1 MFHLSSTATPPKG
14 MGNWNSFPREN
25 RLAEMWTPAKMIS
38 VYLLRT
44 CISVSKFPFTCNF
57 SLLIKFSVSRYF
69 TLPAWISVYL
79 LFSLLMKIPVYLQ
92 FQVTLQDFDLPLISV
107 YSKIQF
113 TCNFCLP
120 RNILAQ
126 SYFRTCETRTH
137 FRGATDLRKGDLP
150 QIWISVYLLC
160 DMIFCK
166 QISVYPQFQLTLCLP
181 QFREIYLCKFRLT
194 CNFSLLLYHLFAHE
208 NFGLPVIPIKL
219 KFAGK
224 PKICRVIGDKFQF
237 SNVKKNRA
245 SREAI
250 FLLQGEV
257 NWNFHLAVAEMWTPA
272 KVSFSFPCPK
282 RRW

>member
-1 MFHLSSTATPPKG
+1 MTRNGAVATRA
-14 MGNWNSFPREN
+14 FPRKIEAN
-25 RLAEMWTPAKMIS
+25 PIFLGKSQISKTWFFSKWLKRVVRAWETETHFRGKTDWRKCGLPLKWIS

-44 CISVSKFPFTCNF
+44 CISVSKFQFTCNF
-57 SLLIKFSVSRYF
+57 SLLIKFSVYRYF

-92 FQVTLQDFDLPLISV
+92 FQFTLQDFDLPLISV

-126 SYFRTCETRTH
+126 SYFRTWETRTH

-166 QISVYPQFQLTLCLP
+166 QISVYPQFQLTL
-181 QFREIYLCKFRLT
+181 
-194 CNFSLLLYHLFAHE
+194 
-208 NFGLPVIPIKL
+208 
-219 KFAGK
+219 
-224 PKICRVIGDKFQF
+224 
-237 SNVKKNRA
+237 
-245 SREAI
+245 
-250 FLLQGEV
+250 
-257 NWNFHLAVAEMWTPA
+257 WNFRFTAI
-272 KVSFSFPCPK
+272 SC
-282 RRW
+282 

>member
-1 MFHLSSTATPPKG
+1 
-14 MGNWNSFPREN
+14 MGNWNSFPRETDW
-25 RLAEMWTPAKMIS
+25 RKCGLPLKWIS

-44 CISVSKFPFTCNF
+44 CISVSKFQFTCNF
-57 SLLIKFSVSRYF
+57 SLLIKFSVYRYF

-92 FQVTLQDFDLPLISV
+92 FQFTLQDFDLPLISV

-126 SYFRTCETRTH
+126 SYFRTWETRTH

-160 DMIFCK
+160 DHFTHNFSLPYEIFG
-166 QISVYPQFQLTLCLP
+166 LP

-194 CNFSLLLYHLFAHE
+194 CNFSLLFYHLFAHE

-224 PKICRVIGDKFQF
+224 PKICRVISDKFQF
-237 SNVKKNRA
+237 SNVK
-245 SREAI
+245 
-250 FLLQGEV
+250 
-257 NWNFHLAVAEMWTPA
+257 
-272 KVSFSFPCPK
+272 
-282 RRW
+282 

>member
-1 MFHLSSTATPPKG
+1 MTLLRAWETETHFRGKTDWRKCGLPLK
-14 MGNWNSFPREN
+14 W
-25 RLAEMWTPAKMIS
+25 IS

-44 CISVSKFPFTCNF
+44 CISVSKFQFTCNF
-57 SLLIKFSVSRYF
+57 SLLIKFSVYRYF

-92 FQVTLQDFDLPLISV
+92 FQFTLQDFDLPLISV

-126 SYFRTCETRTH
+126 SYFRTWETRTH

-166 QISVYPQFQLTLCLP
+166 QISVYPQFRLTLWN
-181 QFREIYLCKFRLT
+181 FRFTAI
-194 CNFSLLLYHLFAHE
+194 SWD
-208 NFGLPVIPIKL
+208 LPV
-219 KFAGK
+219 
-224 PKICRVIGDKFQF
+224 
-237 SNVKKNRA
+237 
-245 SREAI
+245 
-250 FLLQGEV
+250 
-257 NWNFHLAVAEMWTPA
+257 
-272 KVSFSFPCPK
+272 
-282 RRW
+282 